1 MAKYLNVQYVNKFI
15 IGSVNDHRV
24 EDDSEEKQVTMTI
37 FNDELCNRY
46 VNKFV
51 SKTLNRA
58 VPVSGFTKTVCG
70 LSWLDNHLETLS
82 PEDKEKV
89 VENWSETK
97 FKFGD
102 GDTVLFL

>member
-1 MAKYLNVQYVNKFI
+1 MAKYLNAQYVNKFI
-15 IGSVNDHRV
+15 IGSANDHRV

-58 VPVSGFTKTVCG
+58 VPVSGFTRTVCG

-89 VENWSETK
+89 VEK
-97 FKFGD
+97 
-102 GDTVLFL
+102 